1 MNALTI
7 ARADYQATTVGT
19 PIAKNEIGSC
29 PVERMIRAAVEATI
43 GRNAPTLQAEQ
54 FRSFRA
60 LDVVFPEQRGIK
72 RKKWT
77 PVLRFIVTPN
87 KLHGVQVLMESGE
100 ESFATRIRNP
110 SLACLTLRAAVRDA
124 GIKQDTIG
132 DAMQAFIDL
141 VNQ

>member
-1 MNALTI
+1 MTALTI
-7 ARADYQATTVGT
+7 ARAENQATTVGT

-29 PVERMIRAAVEATI
+29 QIERLIRATVEATT
-43 GRNAPTLQAEQ
+43 GRNAPTLQGEQ

-60 LDVVFPEQRGIK
+60 LDVVFPEQRGRK

-87 KLHGVQVLMESGE
+87 KLHGLQVLMESGDD
-100 ESFATRIRNP
+100 SFDSRIRNRY
-110 SLACLTLRAAVRDA
+110 LTCLTLRAAVRQA
-124 GIKQDTIG
+124 GLDQDTIG
-132 DAMQAFIDL
+132 DAMMAFIDA